1 MAAVRQYPNHPV
13 GARVRTVGGGAQ
25 NGHVLVIVGA
35 EASQEAAYA
44 VLVPGEPA
52 LGRRGLAPDE
62 LARYAA
68 ELEREHSPRWVF
80 PAVESVYPVL
90 LRADVRL
97 RRCHDL
103 TLAEGLLLAHEGR
116 NGEPR
121 ELAAAL
127 ARANGTEPPPDVGYA
142 DEDRHPTL
150 FDARGSG
157 LPPGVNAVDA
167 AEIVLAE
174 QERRIAETAFP
185 DRMRLLIAAESAS
198 ALAAAE
204 MSADGLPWRAD
215 LHAALLTELFG
226 PRLPAGQRPRRLV
239 ELAAKV
245 SAAFGRPVNPDSPP
259 EVVRALSRAGI
270 EVPAA
275 RAHLLRDIDHPAIP
289 PLLEYKE
296 LARLYA
302 ANGWSWLADWVS
314 DDRFRP
320 IYVVGGVVSGR
331 WASRGGGALQIPKTL
346 RTCVRADEG
355 WKLVVADAAQLEPRV
370 LTALSG
376 DRKLADVASST
387 DLYASLAEAMFA
399 GGHKIAI
406 KHWDDRDDRARA
418 KIAMLSAMYGGTS
431 GEAGPLLALLRNRFP
446 EAVSY
451 VEHAA
456 QAGERGERVRSKLG
470 RTSPAPSEAWRAL
483 TGGASDSA
491 ADETQARRAAR
502 NWGRF
507 TRNFVVQAS
516 AADMT
521 AVLLATLRQRLPAPA
536 HLVFFQ
542 HDEVLV
548 HTPAELA
555 DEVSKHIEE
564 SVAEAASL
572 LFGAS
577 CPVRFPMHIAS
588 VDCYADAK

>member
-1 MAAVRQYPNHPV
+1 M
-13 GARVRTVGGGAQ
+13 
-25 NGHVLVIVGA
+25 IVG
-35 EASQEAAYA
+35 QEAAERFT
-44 VLVPGEPA
+44 VEVPGER
-52 LGRRGLAPDE
+52 GRRGLDAAE
-62 LARYAA
+62 FAAYAG
-68 ELEREHSPRWVF
+68 ELERECAPRWVF
-80 PAVESVYPVL
+80 SSVEQVYPVL
-90 LRADVRL
+90 LRAGVRL

-103 TLAEGLLLAHEGR
+103 TLAEGLLLAYEGR
-116 NGEPR
+116 GDEPR
-121 ELAAAL
+121 SLPAAL
-127 ARANGTEPPPDVGYA
+127 ARANGLEPPPDA
-142 DEDRHPTL
+142 PTHHDEARQPTL
-150 FDARGSG
+150 FETARGTG
-157 LPPGVNAVDA
+157 LPEGVDA
-167 AEIVLAE
+167 VKAAEVVLAE
-174 QERRIAETAFP
+174 QERRVAAVGHPE
-185 DRMRLLIAAESAS
+185 RMRMLVAAESAS

-204 MSADGLPWRAD
+204 MTADGLPWRAD
-215 LHAALLTELFG
+215 LHAELLTETFG
-226 PRLPAGQRPRRLV
+226 PRLPSGQRPRRLV

-245 SAAFGRPVNPDSPP
+245 SEAFGGRPVNPDSPP
-259 EVVRALSRAGI
+259 SVIRALARAGI

-275 RAHLLRDIDHPAIP
+275 RAHVLRDIDHPAVA

-302 ANGWSWLADWVS
+302 ANGWGWLDEWVV
-314 DDRFRP
+314 DGRFRP
-320 IYVVGGVVSGR
+320 VYIVGGVVSGR

-346 RTCVRADEG
+346 RGCVRADPG

-399 GGHKIAI
+399 GGHSSPIKPGPI
-406 KHWDDRDDRARA
+406 KHWDDRDDRGRA

-431 GEAGPLLALLRNRFP
+431 GEAGPLLALLRLRFP
-446 EAVSY
+446 DAVSY
-451 VEHAA
+451 VERAA
-456 QAGERGERVRSKLG
+456 QAGERGERVRSRLG

-483 TGGASDSA
+483 TGAATEDVAS
-491 ADETQARRAAR
+491 EGKARRASR

-516 AADMT
+516 AADFT

-548 HTPAELA
+548 HAPEDLAAEVA
-555 DEVSKHIEE
+555 ARITECVDET
-564 SVAEAASL
+564 AAM

-577 CPVRFPMHIAS
+577 CPVRFPMHIAT
-588 VDCYADAK
+588 VDSYADAK